1 MDLRQ
6 YYEAIRGI
14 EENIPGRDVLVV
26 SEATADGGRAGMIS
40 EVTRHAA
47 ARLVVERKA
56 RLATVEEEAAFR
68 LAQQSQ
74 TQGPTAQVQP
84 APVEPAITKHSASPR
99 ARKG

>member
-14 EENIPGRDVLVV
+14 EEQIPGNDVLVV
-26 SEATADGGRAGMIS
+26 SEATADGGRAGVIS
-40 EVTRHAA
+40 EVTRNAA

-56 RLATVEEEAAFR
+56 RLATPQEEADFR
-68 LAQQSQ
+68 RTVRLETERPKAQI
-74 TQGPTAQVQP
+74 QP
-84 APVEPAITKHSASPR
+84 AAAVPVITKPHALNR